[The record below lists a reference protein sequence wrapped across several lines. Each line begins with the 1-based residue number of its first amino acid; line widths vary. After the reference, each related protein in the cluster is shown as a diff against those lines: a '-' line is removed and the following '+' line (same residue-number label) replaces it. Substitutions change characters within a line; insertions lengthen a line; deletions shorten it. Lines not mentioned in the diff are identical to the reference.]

1 MSQSIAPE
9 GFVRG
14 NDRLKRYLGD
24 PERARAVAEIRKEM
38 DTEDRA
44 YALNLA
50 AIRQAADLTQKQLGE
65 RLGVGQNTV
74 SRTERR
80 SDVLWSTLVDY
91 LNAAGG
97 TDITLAVT
105 INGQRIELDLDA
117 PHHARSSP

>member
-1 MSQSIAPE
+1 MSQNRMRDD
-9 GFVRG
+9 FVRG
-14 NDRLKRYLGD
+14 NDRLTGYLRT
-24 PERARAVAEIRKEM
+24 PERAQAVAAIRKEM

-50 AIRQAADLTQKQLGE
+50 AIRKAADLTQKQLGE

-91 LNAAGG
+91 LSAAGG
-97 TDITLAVT
+97 SDITLAVT

-117 PHHARSSP
+117 SHHTRN

>member
-1 MSQSIAPE
+1 MRDD
-9 GFVRG
+9 FVRG
-14 NDRLKRYLGD
+14 NDRLTGYLRT
-24 PERARAVAEIRKEM
+24 PERAQAVAAIRKEM

-50 AIRQAADLTQKQLGE
+50 AIRKAADLTQKQLGE

-91 LNAAGG
+91 LSAAGG
-97 TDITLAVT
+97 SDITLAVT

-117 PHHARSSP
+117 SHHTRN